1 MKKLCRFNLRIHN
14 TVWDILKDHA
24 KPIVSSII
32 LLLIASGTAFIKKI
46 STIVIELKLP
56 YVIAFLTILIVLVL
70 VILHISKK
78 YLALLKTPENRNV
91 NKFELGDLVIFKADE
106 DSMKPETLTVADKTK
121 TKIICRYASNKDKV
135 LSISPEE
142 LLTKVETER
151 AMGTIKLR
159 QQRIDEEERARNERW
174 ANNFKEWNS

>member
-1 MKKLCRFNLRIHN
+1 MKIIVDFIKD

-32 LLLIASGTAFIKKI
+32 LLLLASGTAFIKKI

-56 YVIAFLTILIVLVL
+56 YVIVFLTILIVLVL

-91 NKFELGDLVIFKADE
+91 NKFELGDLVIF
-106 DSMKPETLTVADKTK
+106 
-121 TKIICRYASNKDKV
+121 
-135 LSISPEE
+135 
-142 LLTKVETER
+142 
-151 AMGTIKLR
+151 
-159 QQRIDEEERARNERW
+159 
-174 ANNFKEWNS
+174 